1 MESPLDQLGHDARA
15 AQHMA
20 QLPLHGR
27 SARPALI
34 GRRPHRSGQQ
44 VLALGER
51 PAGRVRGRSQKR
63 SQSAGHLLRR
73 GGAGSLSGQGKEY
86 DRRTVVVFRQAV
98 VLAQRQRQGRPD
110 LRLSDGRFRHSE
122 RRDVEVRNERRLR
135 NLRQAGPQLPP
146 GRVEHPLRRA
156 QERRRVVHALV
167 RRPRHDPG
175 GRQRT
180 GRMPAL
186 EQAGQAPDP
195 AMEDRR
201 AARLRL
207 AKAQRRLDHLHAA
220 L

>member
-1 MESPLDQLGHDARA
+1 MESPLDQLGHDARTT
-15 AQHMA
+15 QYMA

-27 SARPALI
+27 SARPALL

-51 PAGRVRGRSQKR
+51 PAGRIRGRSQKR
-63 SQSAGHLLRR
+63 PQSAGYLLRR
-73 GGAGSLSGQGKEY
+73 GGAGSLPGQGEEH
-86 DRRTVVVFRQAV
+86 DRRAAVVFRQAV
-98 VLAQRQRQGRPD
+98 VLAQRQRQGRSD
-110 LRLSDGRFRHSE
+110 LRLPDGRFRHSE
-122 RRDVEVRNERRLR
+122 RRDLEVRDERRLR

-156 QERRRVVHALV
+156 QKRRRMVHAFV

-195 AMEDRR
+195 AVEDRR
-201 AARLRL
+201 VARLRL
-207 AKAQRRLDHLHAA
+207 AETQRRLDHLHAA